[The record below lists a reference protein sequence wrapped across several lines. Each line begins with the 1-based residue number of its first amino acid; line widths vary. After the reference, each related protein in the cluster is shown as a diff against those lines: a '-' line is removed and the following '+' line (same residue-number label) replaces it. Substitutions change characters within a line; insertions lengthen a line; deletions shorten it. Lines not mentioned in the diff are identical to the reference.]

1 MLPTAMSRGRPSFS
15 TRIEAALLPT
25 GDATGGGSAEGAS
38 PNGVDARSR
47 VVVGAPGAA
56 GPAAG
61 GAALTLR
68 GPLESGTSERRKA
81 PDTPNATT
89 VASSASVL
97 RDSADSA
104 PMTRDTS

>member
-15 TRIEAALLPT
+15 TRIKAALLP
-25 GDATGGGSAEGAS
+25 TGGGSAEGAA

-89 VASSASVL
+89 GASSASVL

-104 PMTRDTS
+104 PTNRETS